1 MQWTEQG
8 LCCTFIMVV
17 VAEKRH
23 SDTSTSHET
32 SASVVVL
39 STRSRGGRT
48 AHESSYSETS
58 STVRPMKGPVG
69 GIEVGIEFNTYSDR
83 PLELK

>member
-1 MQWTEQG
+1 
-8 LCCTFIMVV
+8 MVV

-23 SDTSTSHET
+23 SENSTSHET

-39 STRSRGGRT
+39 STRSRAGRT
-48 AHESSYSETS
+48 AHETSYSETA
-58 STVRPMKGPVG
+58 STLRPNKGPVG

-83 PLELK
+83 PLDLK